1 MSKPVYLGMSILEI
15 SKRLMYAFWYD
26 NIKPKYQNNAKVC
39 YMDTGSFIIDIKTE
53 DLYEDIPDDVK
64 KGCDTSNYEVDRPLP
79 KGVNKKSNSLNER

>member
-1 MSKPVYLGMSILEI
+1 MPYG
-15 SKRLMYAFWYD
+15 YWQFY
-26 NIKPKYQNNAKVC
+26 
-39 YMDTGSFIIDIKTE
+39 IDIKTE